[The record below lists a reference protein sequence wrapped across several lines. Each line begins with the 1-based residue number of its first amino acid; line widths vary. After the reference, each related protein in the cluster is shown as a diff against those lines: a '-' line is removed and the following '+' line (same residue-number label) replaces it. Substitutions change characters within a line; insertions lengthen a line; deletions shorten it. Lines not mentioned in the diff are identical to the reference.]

1 MRNCIIILLFALLIL
16 VACGSGGSVSSDSSG
31 QGSSGGSG
39 SYTLTVTLA
48 SSGTVSSSPAGIN
61 CGATCSA
68 SYVSGTSVTLTASAA
83 TGYTFSGW
91 SGACTGM
98 GACTV
103 SMTANRNVTVTF
115 TAVTTAACST
125 IYASGLTLVTGTDN
139 TAPPTLAKPTKG
151 QTFKDPV
158 YGTCVVRLTD
168 HANEPPVG
176 FARNDYSR
184 RQAFNANDT
193 KILIYSENGFW
204 HLYDA
209 ITYAWIKQLSGPG
222 GDAEPQWHPT
232 NPDLLYFVPTNGG
245 LVLNELNVA
254 TNQTRVVGNFANR
267 LPWATAAH
275 VWTKSEGSPSAD
287 GRYWGF
293 MVDDVNWAS
302 LGAFTWDMQTDT
314 ILGTMSTNG
323 NRPDNVSI
331 SPTGQYIVVSWLDG
345 TWSYTRDFSSRQLVN
360 AVVEHADIALDVNGD
375 DAYVA
380 VDYQTGW
387 TISVNLR
394 TGVRTNLFEVYP
406 NGTATAFHFSGKAYG
421 RPGWVLM
428 SAYADYGAAGRQWL
442 HRKVYAVE
450 LKANPRIYHLA
461 HHHVSVYSGLYW
473 DEPHA
478 SVNRDFTRIVF
489 NSNWDTGTIDVDTY
503 MIELPAGAIPVN

>member
-1 MRNCIIILLFALLIL
+1 MKKGNNLSVVLAAIAFCALLHL
-16 VACGSGGSVSSDSSG
+16 SACGGGGNGGNDGGSTSSG
-31 QGSSGGSG
+31 SIGG
-39 SYTLTVTLA
+39 TTVTTT
-48 SSGTVSSSPAGIN
+48 S
-61 CGATCSA
+61 CSA
-68 SYVSGTSVTLTASAA
+68 
-83 TGYTFSGW
+83 
-91 SGACTGM
+91 
-98 GACTV
+98 
-103 SMTANRNVTVTF
+103 
-115 TAVTTAACST
+115 
-125 IYASGLTLVTGTDN
+125 IYASGLTLVTGADN
-139 TAPPTLAKPTKG
+139 TAPPNLVKPTKG
-151 QTFKDPV
+151 LTFKDPV

-184 RQAFNANDT
+184 RQAFNANDS

-209 ITYAWIKQLSGPG
+209 VTYAWLKQLSGPA

-232 NPDLLYFVPTNGG
+232 NPDILYYVPTNGG
-245 LVLNELNVA
+245 LVLNELNVV
-254 TNQTRVVGNFANR
+254 TNQTRVVGNFTNR

-275 VWTKSEGSPSAD
+275 VWTKSEGSPSKDA
-287 GRYWGF
+287 RYWGF

-314 ILGTMSTNG
+314 ILGTMNFNG
-323 NRPDNVSI
+323 NRPDNVSM
-331 SPTGQYIVVSWLDG
+331 SPTGNYIVVSWLDG
-345 TWSYTRDFSSRQLVN
+345 TWSYTRDFSSRTLVN
-360 AVVEHADIALDVNGD
+360 AVVEHADIALDMNGD

-387 TISVNLR
+387 IISVNLR
-394 TGVRTNLFEVYP
+394 TGVRTNIFEVYP

-421 RPGWVLM
+421 RPGWTLI

-461 HHHVSVYSGLYW
+461 HHHVDPYSGQYW

-478 SVNRDFTRIVF
+478 SVNRDFTKIMF
-489 NSNWDTGTIDVDTY
+489 TSNWNAGNTNVDAY
-503 MIELPAGAIPVN
+503 MIELPAGAIPASN